1 MVMAQGPGT
10 GGSASA
16 RGRYLIVGLIIGCIA
31 LLLAANAHFLYV
43 AVTSQPDCVPHISSG
58 SGPTGT
64 FGAAKSA
71 C

>member
-1 MVMAQGPGT
+1 MAMAQAPDRS
-10 GGSASA
+10 GSASP
-16 RGRYLIVGLIIGCIA
+16 RGKYLIVALVVGGIA
-31 LLLAANAHFLYV
+31 LLVAANAHFVYV

-58 SGPTGT
+58 SGPAGT